1 MLPHVVMH
9 FIAVQF
15 AGDTV
20 GIQPFADF
28 FMQAEGMIALDTF
41 IGAHA
46 GHYRFAAAAESGH
59 QMIDDAAGE
68 DDLVRFGY
76 APVDDDRRSAGGRAK
91 LNQVGLVM
99 GIVLVYLDPVAGFGA
114 ANGDVFR
121 RCMGPVRTQRHYDR
135 DIGVRYAGGIELI
148 QQRR

>member
-1 MLPHVVMH
+1 
-9 FIAVQF
+9 
-15 AGDTV
+15 
-20 GIQPFADF
+20 
-28 FMQAEGMIALDTF
+28 
-41 IGAHA
+41 
-46 GHYRFAAAAESGH
+46 
-59 QMIDDAAGE
+59 MIDDAAGE